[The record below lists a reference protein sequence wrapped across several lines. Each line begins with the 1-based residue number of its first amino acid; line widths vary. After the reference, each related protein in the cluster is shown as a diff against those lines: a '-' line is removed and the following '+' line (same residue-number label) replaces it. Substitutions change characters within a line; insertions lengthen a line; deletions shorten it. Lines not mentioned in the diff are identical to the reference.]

1 MMKRRTTF
9 LILCG
14 STFLVFFLLSCSPSV
29 AENKQDMV
37 VEEELV
43 DEMGQDSEAPI
54 NTGGGLKPFEAV
66 TGEVDATMDTDCL
79 DLDKVLLSAAPA
91 EANDLAYIFPMGLMT
106 NAHVTPVDHQYYYW
120 DNTDVPVERYP
131 IFSPADGYITHISF
145 IGEDYRVI
153 IEHSCDIYSIYIHL
167 EQLAGPIAE
176 YDGQVTWEQ
185 PVSLQAPVRAGDIIA
200 FDGGTNGFDFSLH
213 DETVILP
220 GFINPE
226 SYIAEP
232 WKVHTVDPYDYFDE
246 STRSHLL
253 EKNLRQVEPLGGKI
267 DYDISGRLSGTWFVE
282 NTNGYAGIIR
292 DNTPIKP
299 NQQIGYWNTHL
310 AIAPDPIDSSVTK
323 VSFGWFNGQCLVGA
337 IKPPHIAPSDIS
349 PETGIVKW
357 ELWVWLYIHSDTGE
371 QWRYFYQ
378 EMTTDLKLGF
388 GQEMYGTVLFQLLDG
403 EHLKME
409 TFPGKTASEVTGF
422 TEKALIYTR

>member
-1 MMKRRTTF
+1 M
-9 LILCG
+9 
-14 STFLVFFLLSCSPSV
+14 
-29 AENKQDMV
+29 A
-37 VEEELV
+37 VEDEVV
-43 DEMGQDSEAPI
+43 DETEQYNEAPI
-54 NTGGGLKPFEAV
+54 KTGSSSKPVEAV
-66 TGEVDATMDTDCL
+66 PGEVEVAMDTNCL

-120 DNTDVPVERYP
+120 DDTDVPVERYP

-145 IGEDYRVI
+145 IGEDYRMI
-153 IEHSCDIYSIYIHL
+153 IEHSCDVYSIYIHL

-176 YDGQVTWEQ
+176 HDGQVTWEQ
-185 PVSLQAPVRAGDIIA
+185 SVSLRVPVKAGDIIA

-213 DETVILP
+213 DERVILP
-220 GFINPE
+220 GFIDPE
-226 SYIAEP
+226 SYIAES
-232 WKVHTVDPYDYFDE
+232 WKVHTVDPYDYFDD
-246 STRSHLL
+246 SMRSHLL
-253 EKNLRQVEPLGGKI
+253 EKNLRQIAPLGGKI
-267 DYDISGRLSGTWFVE
+267 DYDINGRLSGNWFVE
-282 NTNGYAGIIR
+282 NTNGYAGTVR

-299 NQQIGYWNTHL
+299 DQQIGYWNTHL

-323 VSFGWFNGQCLVGA
+323 VSFGWFDGQCLVGA

-349 PETGIVKW
+349 PETGVVKW
-357 ELWVWLYIHSDTGE
+357 ELWVWLYVHGDTGE
-371 QWRYFYQ
+371 PWGHLDQ
-378 EMTTDLKLGF
+378 EMATDLELGF

-409 TFPGKTASEVTGF
+409 TFPGKTANEVTGF